1 MNADIHLLTFK
12 NSVLG
17 SQKTHCT
24 FISDLQVNVI
34 WENDHCLFSE
44 LYETH
49 ECTLMARLQKSVV
62 LKQVACAVTNTLQDR
77 IRQANQ

>member
-1 MNADIHLLTFK
+1 LNADIHLLTFK

-17 SQKTHCT
+17 SQKTHYM
-24 FISDLQVNVI
+24 FISDLQVNVV

-49 ECTLMARLQKSVV
+49 ECTLMVRLQKFVV
-62 LKQVACAVTNTLQDR
+62 LKQVARAITNTLQDR
-77 IRQANQ
+77 I